1 MTILYF
7 PLRNVDSLMGHV
19 SCSSHLSSNSACCF
33 ISFDF
38 ISLSSTYYPVWDPGG
53 YTHIRWTGV
62 LSGNFEKSLS
72 EIPRSCFV
80 GVVWTFSTF
89 KRYQFWKNTL
99 TFSQFLIAIKSFAFE
114 FVLLVKDYEQS
125 FFRLVC
131 RAWRERKPREKNY
144 RVKSYARFDPRISRG
159 FLSGQARQTKQKK
172 DYS

>member
-7 PLRNVDSLMGHV
+7 PLRNVYSLMGHV

-99 TFSQFLIAIKSFAFE
+99 TDIFTIFDSDKVVCFWIRSTRKRLRA
-114 FVLLVKDYEQS
+114 VLLSLSLSCVT
-125 FFRLVC
+125 
-131 RAWRERKPREKNY
+131 RKKTARKKWPREIL
-144 RVKSYARFDPRISRG
+144 RAFWPQDFTRFSFGSSTTD
-159 FLSGQARQTKQKK
+159 
-172 DYS
+172 